1 MESRERSVRYYQTKS
16 GVIPFRDWR
25 SGFFDKRTRAAID
38 VRVTRIRSGNLSDSR
53 PVGAGVLESR
63 IDFGPGYRI
72 YYGAHGD
79 LIILLC
85 GGDKAS
91 QDADIKLARDYWKDD
106 KKRVEL

>member
-16 GVIPFRDWR
+16 GVIPFRA
-25 SGFFDKRTRAAID
+25 RAAID

-53 PVGAGVLESR
+53 PVGAGVSESR

-91 QDADIKLARDYWKDD
+91 QDADIKLARDYWKDY
-106 KKRVEL
+106 KKRVES